1 MTELL
6 GALHLTPDT
15 TSAGI
20 FANGLHIGNT
30 PLTND
35 YLKQHRV
42 EIMIMGEPTKGK
54 HPDLF
59 HLALHS
65 IIIDGQHAYTFED

>member
-42 EIMIMGEPTKGK
+42 EIMIMGEPTQGK

-65 IIIDGQHAYTFED
+65 IIIDGRHAYTFED